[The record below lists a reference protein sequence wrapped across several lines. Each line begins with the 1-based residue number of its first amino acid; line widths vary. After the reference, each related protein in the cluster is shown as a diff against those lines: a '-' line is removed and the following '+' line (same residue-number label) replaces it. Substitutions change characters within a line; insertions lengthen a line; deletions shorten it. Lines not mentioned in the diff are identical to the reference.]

1 MQRMTRLDL
10 ACLAITEASTGG
22 KVVGVIG
29 DHDFLTQEVSHGGS
43 ILHKQLKDIIS
54 PKMEEFSEVDAE
66 DLADRCLD
74 EMVEANTSYAVVRD
88 RMRGVS
94 GVLSIEDLFRAVKE
108 KKAPEI
114 DILTMVA
121 VDRQFGLM

>member
-1 MQRMTRLDL
+1 
-10 ACLAITEASTGG
+10 
-22 KVVGVIG
+22 
-29 DHDFLTQEVSHGGS
+29 
-43 ILHKQLKDIIS
+43 
-54 PKMEEFSEVDAE
+54 MEEFSEVDAE